1 MRRAVDEDGKI
12 HERRFGMF
20 TTHMK
25 RLITLMVVIVALV
38 AVGCGPKAAP
48 STSVMDTPEYHYSQ
62 GLKYLDKEQID
73 EAMKSFDRAVALD
86 PKSPLGY
93 IGKGLAF
100 GKKGDFK
107 LAYENMEKGKSHE
120 TKGIEARIG
129 MIRLYSMQMVKE
141 QAKVKSLIK
150 DAESEFKTANEK
162 EPNNA
167 RLHYYMGM
175 AYKVALDFD
184 KAAPMFRTVLDL
196 NKDFTGEANAEWALI
211 QKIQRAAPGSEIGK
225 KIALIDKIDRADV
238 AALFDQ
244 EMNLEKLFTK
254 RGTKNYDTSFKA
266 PTESSTKITP
276 ETTVKMD
283 AATDIKDNWLRPSI
297 EMILKLQVR
306 GLEAGP
312 NHTFEPDKLIT
323 KGEFA
328 VMLED
333 ILIKVSG
340 DEKLAT
346 KFLGAPSP
354 FPDIRNDQYFFS
366 AAMTVTSRNFLEVD
380 KATGEFKPGAP
391 VSGADAL
398 LSIREFKNQLKF

>member
-1 MRRAVDEDGKI
+1 
-12 HERRFGMF
+12 MF
-20 TTHMK
+20 TRQT
-25 RLITLMVVIVALV
+25 RLMALLVAIVALI
-38 AVGCGPKAAP
+38 AAGCGPKAAP
-48 STSVMDTPEYHYSQ
+48 STSVLDTPEYHDNQ
-62 GLKYLDKEQID
+62 GLKYLDNDQVD
-73 EAMKSFDRAVALD
+73 DAMKSFQRAVDLD

-93 IGKGLAF
+93 IGKGLAL

-107 LAYENMEKGKSHE
+107 AAIDNMEKAKGYES
-120 TKGIEARIG
+120 KGIEARIG
-129 MIRLYSMQMVKE
+129 MIRLLSMQRSKNW
-141 QAKVKSLIK
+141 IK
-150 DAESEFKTANEK
+150 DAESEFKTANDR
-162 EPNNA
+162 EPNNPK
-167 RLHYYMGM
+167 LHYYMGM
-175 AYKVALDFD
+175 AYKMELDFD
-184 KAAPMFRTVLDL
+184 KAAGMFRKVIEL
-196 NKDFTGEANAEWALI
+196 NREFTGEANAEWAVI
-211 QKIQRAAPGSEIGK
+211 QKIQRAAPGTEIGK

-254 RGTKNYDTSFKA
+254 RGPKTYDTSFKA
-266 PTESSTKITP
+266 PTESTTRFSP
-276 ETTVKMD
+276 ETTTKMA
-283 AATDIKDNWLRPSI
+283 AATDIADHWLKPSV
-297 EMILKLQVR
+297 ETILRLQVR

-366 AAMTVTSRNFLEVD
+366 AAMTVTTRGYIEAD
-380 KATGEFKPGAP
+380 KATGEFRPGDP